1 MNNKRGFTLVE
12 ILAVLVVLAIIVLLA
27 LNKIKGSMKK
37 TNEKTYI
44 ANAQV
49 FIKAVNDAASTS
61 RLTGKFEDGFYPV
74 STIFSQ
80 GVDISGTKPTKG
92 YINISDG
99 NVASGCLEYDT
110 VSVNINGGEL
120 TYANTA
126 CIIEVNLAYE
136 YTGEMKE
143 FKVNFAGIYKLE
155 VWGAKGGYRSSE
167 VNGGNGGYSSGEIH
181 LNSGDVLYINVGSSG
196 NNGGYNGGGV
206 RTTYSGGGG
215 ASDIRI
221 EGTSLYHRILV
232 AGGGGSDGAA
242 RYAGGYGGGLSGQS
256 VSAGCGSGG
265 GGASQ
270 TSGAGF
276 GVGGTGV
283 AANGGYGGG
292 GGGGWYGGY
301 GGSPDCCGDDDRPG
315 GGGSGFAYDGTN
327 TVPTDYAVSEHVLTN
342 TQVLAG
348 NESIPTFDGEG
359 FMTGNGSD
367 GYARITLIEA
377 D

>member
-1 MNNKRGFTLVE
+1 MKNKKGFTLVE

-27 LNKIKGSMKK
+27 LNKIRDSMKK
-37 TNEKTYI
+37 SNEKSYI

-49 FIKAVNDAASTS
+49 FINAVNDAASTS
-61 RLTGKFEDGFYPV
+61 RLTGNFEDGFYSV
-74 STIFSQ
+74 ATVFSQ
-80 GVDISGTKPTKG
+80 GINISGTKPTKG

-99 NVASGCLEYDT
+99 SVTSGCLQYDT
-110 VSVNINGGEL
+110 VSVNIDGEAL
-120 TYANTA
+120 TYADGI
-126 CIIEVNLAYE
+126 CVLEVNLTYA
-136 YTGEMKE
+136 YTGEMEE
-143 FKVNFAGIYKLE
+143 FKVNHSGLYKLE
-155 VWGAKGGYRSSE
+155 VWGAKGGYRSE
-167 VNGGNGGYSSGEIH
+167 PANGGNGGYSSGEIH
-181 LNSGDVLYINVGSSG
+181 LNSGDVLYISVGSAG

-221 EGTSLYHRILV
+221 EGKSLYNRILV

-242 RYAGGYGGGLSGQS
+242 RYGGGYGGGLSGQS
-256 VSAGCGSGG
+256 ISSGCGSGG
-265 GGASQ
+265 GGGTQ
-270 TSGAGF
+270 TAGAGF

-283 AANGGYGGG
+283 ASNGGYGGG

-327 TVPTDYAVSEHVLTN
+327 TVPDDYAVTNHVLTN

-348 NESIPTFDGEG
+348 NNPIPTFDGSST
-359 FMTGNGSD
+359 MTGNSGD